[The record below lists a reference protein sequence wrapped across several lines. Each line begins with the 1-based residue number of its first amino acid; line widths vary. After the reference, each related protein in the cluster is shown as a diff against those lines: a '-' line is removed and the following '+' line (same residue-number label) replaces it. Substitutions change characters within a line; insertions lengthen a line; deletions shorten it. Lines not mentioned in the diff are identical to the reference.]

1 MRNTK
6 LKITSLILLAGVIS
20 CEYTPQRLDIAPGG
34 VPDSKA
40 QSRSS
45 VTTRDNEIARFLAGL
60 PLQQGSEFEKLT
72 QSPSYKQ
79 HAAWMEKFWARVRTE
94 SSAPIIPWR
103 RDNIPQSLQNN
114 VAMYPL
120 SGADFINLYTFFP
133 AARSYVMFALED
145 PGRVPEISTMT
156 ENDLRIGLSSM
167 QRVINSIGA
176 YNYFFSA
183 SMMTEMINKQM
194 PGTLPVL
201 LAFSA
206 GLGLEVVEARSVC
219 LDEHGDIQALDVN
232 GTFAGKKPAI
242 TGAKIS
248 FLSKEDRTPRDLFY
262 FKIRLR
268 KDAVAETTPEGR
280 FLRKYNHVN
289 TMLKSAVYLL
299 HDQSYQPVSAFLLD
313 RSDLVIQDDSGIPLR
328 AFDAHSWNLKHYG
341 TFVRAL
347 PVGGIPNPPQQ
358 PDLASHYAKN
368 KPEPLP
374 FPYGYGI
381 LRGKNRSNLM
391 LFTRGDNK
399 GTVPGPRVSML
410 DTDASLAAVSR

>member
-1 MRNTK
+1 MRNIT
-6 LKITSLILLAGVIS
+6 LKITALIIAAGILS
-20 CEYTPQRLDIAPGG
+20 CEYAPQRLDIVPAG
-34 VPDSKA
+34 VPDSHSEK
-40 QSRSS
+40 RSAL
-45 VTTRDNEIARFLAGL
+45 TTRENEIARYLAGL
-60 PLQQGSEFEKLT
+60 PLQPGSEFEKLT
-72 QSPSYKQ
+72 QSPSYRQ
-79 HAAWMEKFWARVRTE
+79 HAAWMEKFWVRVRTE

-103 RDNIPQSLQNN
+103 RENIPQNLQTNT
-114 VAMYPL
+114 AMYPL

-133 AARSYVMFALED
+133 AAHSYVMFALED
-145 PGRVPEISTMT
+145 PGRVPEIGQMS
-156 ENDLRIGLSSM
+156 EGDLRIGLAAM
-167 QRVINSIGA
+167 QRVINSIAA

-183 SMMTEMINKQM
+183 SMMAEMINKQM

-201 LAFSA
+201 LAFAA
-206 GLGLEVVEARSVC
+206 GLGLEVVEARPVC
-219 LDEHGDIQALDVN
+219 LDENGDIQALDVN
-232 GTFAGKKPAI
+232 GMFAGKKPAI

-248 FLSKEDRTPRDLFY
+248 FQSKEDKTPRDLYY

-299 HDQSYQPVSAFLLD
+299 HDASFKPVSSFLLE

-328 AFDAHSWNLKHYG
+328 AFDAQAWNLKHYG

-358 PDLASHYAKN
+358 PDLATHYAKN

-391 LFTRGDNK
+391 LFTRGDSK
-399 GTVPGPRVSML
+399 STVPGPRVSAGSMEQL
-410 DTDASLAAVSR
+410 PLASR